1 MFIYLFI
8 ISVFFLNYII
18 FLYKYTGLWLLY
30 LSHVINLTHR
40 ASGFPGQV
48 VHGFAALHEHQCYL
62 QTGYHDYKATKTHL
76 FSHMV
81 NALARPFT
89 ISSTFAGCSTGK
101 IETTPVC
108 SSDSAPAN
116 HSFRYN
122 LERALQNSRTFLQLY
137 LFYPFIASLAFQI
150 CFQLLYKFF

>member
-1 MFIYLFI
+1 MLTGVLVPFSSVSRCFGAIFI
-8 ISVFFLNYII
+8 
-18 FLYKYTGLWLLY
+18 LYKGIKKGLWLLY

-62 QTGYHDYKATKTHL
+62 QTGISRLQSHKNASVLPYGQCSRPSVYHFFDICRL
-76 FSHMV
+76 FYRENS
-81 NALARPFT
+81 
-89 ISSTFAGCSTGK
+89 
-101 IETTPVC
+101 
-108 SSDSAPAN
+108 PAN

-137 LFYPFIASLAFQI
+137 LFYPFVPSLAFQI